1 MDFVLIQLYIAVA
14 CLVLAGKDATSFLL
28 KEKKDDDFSAS
39 RIKRWHRD
47 GVILYALYVLP
58 CCKIDFLETWKIVLA
73 AGLIR
78 LALFDLEFN
87 RSASLDIHYLGSTA
101 WIDRQ
106 FVKIFG
112 FNGALKK
119 SGAFLLLLIAG
130 NICNHFFA
138 R

>member
-1 MDFVLIQLYIAVA
+1 MMLILIEFYILIC
-14 CLVLAGKDATSFLL
+14 CLILAGKDATSFLL
-28 KEKKDDDFSAS
+28 KEKKDDDFSAT

-58 CCKIDFLETWKIVLA
+58 CCKIDFPETWKIVLA
-73 AGLIR
+73 AALIR

-87 RSASLDIHYLGSTA
+87 RSASLDMHYLGSTA

-106 FVKIFG
+106 FVKVFG
-112 FNGALKK
+112 LNGALKK
-119 SGAFLLLLIAG
+119 SGVFFLLLVGA
-130 NICNHFFA
+130 NVWNNFV